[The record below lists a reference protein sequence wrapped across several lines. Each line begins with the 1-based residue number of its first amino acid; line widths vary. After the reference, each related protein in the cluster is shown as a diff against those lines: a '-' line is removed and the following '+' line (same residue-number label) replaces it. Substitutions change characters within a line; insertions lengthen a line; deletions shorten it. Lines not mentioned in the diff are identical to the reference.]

1 MGSKSLMAALAV
13 VAVGLCG
20 MSPSLGAPSRRAKK
34 LPTAFATGES
44 LDGRSGARI
53 DVVFVID
60 GTGSMRPKAEF
71 VKAGILE
78 IAATIMK
85 STPPPNVRF
94 GMVIYR
100 DRGEAFVTRTSPL
113 SRDFVA
119 FGDSL
124 RALWPTAGG
133 ENPHEDVA
141 AALAA
146 AIYGMNWDTDRNTER
161 RIYLVGDAPPHPEY
175 TDASDTTIL
184 AAAAYYR
191 GIVVNTI
198 ACSLWGEL
206 IDSWRTIAAISG
218 GEFTFLIPGE
228 TVFVFDSEEVMT
240 AFGYGPDLF
249 VAKGEVAIS
258 SWTDL
263 ANLAETANL
272 VKAAPGD
279 IRDYKWKDGDA
290 LDRYLVDRLS
300 SAAAFP

>member
-1 MGSKSLMAALAV
+1 MYTKQLMAACIAF
-13 VAVGLCG
+13 VASATAPFPHAAASRKKPLTAPVIGEGLD
-20 MSPSLGAPSRRAKK
+20 A
-34 LPTAFATGES
+34 
-44 LDGRSGARI
+44 RSGARI

-78 IAATIMK
+78 IAFTIMK
-85 STPPPNVRF
+85 STPPPDVRF

-100 DRGEAFVTRTSPL
+100 DRGEAFVTRTFPL

-119 FGDSL
+119 FRDSL

-133 ENPHEDVA
+133 EDPHEDVA

-175 TDASDTTIL
+175 TDAPDVSLL

-191 GIVVNTI
+191 GIVVHTI
-198 ACSLWGEL
+198 ACALWGEL
-206 IDSWRTIAAISG
+206 IDSWRTIATISG
-218 GEFTFLIPGE
+218 GGFSFLIPGE
-228 TVFVFDSEEVMT
+228 TVFGPDEAMT

-279 IRDYKWKDGDA
+279 IRDYKRKDGDA

-300 SAAAFP
+300 SAAASP